1 MEEQKNATISEE
13 EQQQPSKSN
22 SPAVPDGD
30 QYDDNLE
37 GKGDDK
43 ADSVLLKEGHIEE
56 RFKIDRKKLEKL
68 IQGE

>member
-13 EQQQPSKSN
+13 EQQPSKSN
-22 SPAVPDGD
+22 SPAEPDGD

-37 GKGDDK
+37 KGDSK

>member
-13 EQQQPSKSN
+13 EQQPSKPN
-22 SPAVPDGD
+22 SPAAPDGD
-30 QYDDNLE
+30 QQDDNLE
-37 GKGDDK
+37 EKGDSK

-68 IQGE
+68 IQGD

>member
-13 EQQQPSKSN
+13 QQSSKSN

-30 QYDDNLE
+30 HDDNLE
-37 GKGDDK
+37 EKGDGK

>member
-13 EQQQPSKSN
+13 EQQPSKSN

-37 GKGDDK
+37 EKGDGK

>member
-13 EQQQPSKSN
+13 QQSSKSN

-30 QYDDNLE
+30 DNLE
-37 GKGDDK
+37 EKGDGK

-68 IQGE
+68 IQGK